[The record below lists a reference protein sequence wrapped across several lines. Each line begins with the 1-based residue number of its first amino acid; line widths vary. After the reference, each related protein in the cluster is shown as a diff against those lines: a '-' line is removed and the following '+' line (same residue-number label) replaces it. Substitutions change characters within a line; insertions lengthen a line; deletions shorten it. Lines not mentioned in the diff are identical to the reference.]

1 MSETTAIQTDVTQP
15 GSTVAPRG
23 HKPEQRVREFQ
34 ALREQGLIATSGDF
48 FPSVHYPPITMY
60 PEGDEDSLLGD
71 YTPPADG
78 LFDVYV
84 HLPFC
89 QQRCLFCHYPV
100 KFGQFGDSVRCETEQ
115 YLDALETEM
124 DLFRKRL
131 GIPMF
136 QARSILVGGGTPTL
150 LAPVQLRRMLEGL
163 KKRVDCS
170 RVTQFNFDVDP
181 GTLTDQHG
189 QERLEILREHGVDRL
204 TIGVQSL
211 DDEIL
216 RKMHRPHDVKTALA
230 AIEACKAH
238 GFQLNIE
245 FIYGYPGQTVESWA
259 RMVEEVVKLDV
270 EEIQLYRL
278 KIEAYGDAQGPI
290 QKIVTLRPEDL
301 PAFEEAI
308 RMKQTAIDI
317 LAAHGYTENLRRV
330 FSKKPEQYSHYAHNQ
345 CCQLY
350 DQVGFGLTAF
360 SSLRDRFLLN
370 TQSFEDYYQR
380 ISEGRLPVNRGLKR
394 NHEEQRR
401 WAVVLPLKNRDID
414 KAQYQSL
421 TGVPFEQSFPE
432 LWERLQ
438 SAGLVEDKGDFAGL
452 TPKGAFFADEVC
464 HQFHAREF
472 IPFEQDEY
480 ASGPLN
486 PYRTTDR

>member
-1 MSETTAIQTDVTQP
+1 MSEMTASDVGLRNSP
-15 GSTVAPRG
+15 FGESV
-23 HKPEQRVREFQ
+23 ESRVRDFER
-34 ALREQGLIATSGDF
+34 LRELGLIASSGDF

-60 PEGDEDSLLGD
+60 PEAEEEELLGD
-71 YTPPADG
+71 YVLPADG
-78 LFDVYV
+78 LFDVYL

-89 QQRCLFCHYPV
+89 EQRCMFCHYPV
-100 KFGQFGDSVRCETEQ
+100 KFGQFGDSTHAETEK
-115 YLDALETEM
+115 YLAALEQEM

-150 LAPVQLRRMLEGL
+150 LTPAQLDRMLTSF
-163 KKRVDCS
+163 KQRVDCS

-189 QERLEILREHGVDRL
+189 RERLEILRAHGVDRL

-230 AIEACKAH
+230 AIEACREY

-245 FIYGYPGQTVESWA
+245 FIFGYPGQTLEAWA
-259 RMVEEVVKLDV
+259 RMIEDAARLGVD
-270 EEIQLYRL
+270 EIQLYRL

-290 QKIVTLRPEDL
+290 QKIATLRPEQL

-308 RMKQTAIDI
+308 RMKQAAIDI
-317 LAAHGYTENLRRV
+317 LGAHGYKENLRRV
-330 FSKKPEQYSHYAHNQ
+330 FSKEPEKYSHYAHNQ

-370 TQSFEDYYQR
+370 TQSFDDYYRR
-380 ISEGRLPVNRGLKR
+380 IAAGRLPVNRGLKR
-394 NHEEQRR
+394 SQEEQLR
-401 WAVVLPLKNRDID
+401 WAVVLPLKNRDVD
-414 KAQYQSL
+414 KAQYQAL
-421 TGVPFEQSFPE
+421 TGVRFEEAFPD
-432 LWERLQ
+432 LWDQLQ
-438 SAGLVEDKGDFAGL
+438 AQGLVEDKGGFAGL
-452 TPKGAFFADEVC
+452 TARGAFFADEVC
-464 HQFHAREF
+464 HQFHAQPF
-472 IPFEQDEY
+472 IPFEKDEY
-480 ASGPLN
+480 AKGPLN
-486 PYRTTDR
+486 PYRSFAG

>member
-1 MSETTAIQTDVTQP
+1 MSEMTATH
-15 GSTVAPRG
+15 GSPATSTRRESV
-23 HKPEQRVREFQ
+23 ENRVRDFNT
-34 ALREQGLIATSGDF
+34 LRELGLIAQSGDF

-60 PEGDEDSLLGD
+60 PEAEEEELLGD
-71 YTPPADG
+71 YVPPADG
-78 LFDVYV
+78 LFDVYL

-89 QQRCLFCHYPV
+89 EQRCMFCHYPV
-100 KFGQFGDSVRCETEQ
+100 KFGQFGDSVSDETER

-124 DLFRKRL
+124 DLFRNRL

-150 LAPVQLRRMLEGL
+150 LAPVQLERMLQGF

-181 GTLTDQHG
+181 GTLTDQNG
-189 QERLEILREHGVDRL
+189 EARLRILRDHGVDRL

-211 DDEIL
+211 DDAIL
-216 RKMHRPHDVKTALA
+216 RKMHRPHDVETALA
-230 AIEACKAH
+230 SIEACRRH

-245 FIYGYPGQTVESWA
+245 FIFGYPGQTLESWA
-259 RMVEEVVKLDV
+259 RMIEEAAQLDV
-270 EEIQLYRL
+270 DEIQLYRL
-278 KIEAYGDAQGPI
+278 KIESYGDAQGPI
-290 QKIVTLRPEDL
+290 RKIATLRPDEL
-301 PAFEEAI
+301 PPFEEAI
-308 RMKQTAIDI
+308 RMKQTAIEI
-317 LAAHGYTENLRRV
+317 LGAYGYKENLRRV
-330 FSKKPEQYSHYAHNQ
+330 FSKTPEHYSHYAHNQ

-370 TQSFEDYYQR
+370 TQTFEDYYRR
-380 ISEGRLPVNRGLKR
+380 IDAGRLPVNRGIKR

-414 KAQYQSL
+414 KAQYESL
-421 TGVPFEQSFPE
+421 TGIPFEQSFPE
-432 LWERLQ
+432 LWAKLLEH
-438 SAGLVEDKGDFAGL
+438 GLVEDRGAFAGL

-464 HQFHAREF
+464 HQFHARQF
-472 IPFEQDEY
+472 IPFTHDEY
-480 ASGPLN
+480 TNGPLN
-486 PYRTTDR
+486 PYSETAA

>member
-1 MSETTAIQTDVTQP
+1 MSEMTAISETQRNSPQTDSVE
-15 GSTVAPRG
+15 S
-23 HKPEQRVREFQ
+23 RVRDFERF
-34 ALREQGLIATSGDF
+34 RELGLIARSGDF

-60 PEGDEDSLLGD
+60 PEAEEEELLGD
-71 YTPPADG
+71 YVPPADG
-78 LFDVYV
+78 LFDVYL

-89 QQRCLFCHYPV
+89 VQRCLFCHYPV
-100 KFGQFGDSVRCETEQ
+100 QFGQFGDAVHPETER
-115 YLDALETEM
+115 YLAALEKEM
-124 DLFRKRL
+124 DLFRQRL

-150 LAPVQLRRMLEGL
+150 LTPAQLDRMLTSF
-163 KKRVDCS
+163 KQRVDCS

-181 GTLTDQHG
+181 GTLTDRHG
-189 QERLEILREHGVDRL
+189 KERLEILRAHGVDRL

-230 AIEACKAH
+230 SIEACQAH

-245 FIYGYPGQTVESWA
+245 FIYGYPGQTIEAWG
-259 RMVEEVVKLDV
+259 RMVDEAARLGV

-290 QKIVTLRPEDL
+290 QKIATLRPEEL
-301 PAFEEAI
+301 PSFEDAI

-317 LAAHGYTENLRRV
+317 LASHGYRENLRRV
-330 FSKKPEQYSHYAHNQ
+330 FSKKPEDYSHYAHNQ

-370 TQSFEDYYQR
+370 TQTFEDYYAR
-380 ISEGRLPVNRGLKR
+380 IEAGRLPVNRGLKR
-394 NHEEQRR
+394 SEEEQRR
-401 WAVVLPLKNRDID
+401 WAVVLPLKNRDVD
-414 KAQYQSL
+414 KAQYRSL
-421 TGVPFEQSFPE
+421 TGIGFEEAFPE

-438 SAGLVEDKGDFAGL
+438 AQGLVEDKGGFAGL
-452 TPKGAFFADEVC
+452 TAKGAFFADEVC
-464 HQFHAREF
+464 HQFHARPF
-472 IPFEQDEY
+472 IPFEPGEY
-480 ASGPLN
+480 AEGPLN
-486 PYRTTDR
+486 PYRSGSS

>member
-1 MSETTAIQTDVTQP
+1 MSEMTATQND
-15 GSTVAPRG
+15 STNPVRRETVESRVQDFNRFRELGLVA
-23 HKPEQRVREFQ
+23 K
-34 ALREQGLIATSGDF
+34 SGDF

-60 PEGDEDSLLGD
+60 PEAEEEELLGD
-71 YTPPADG
+71 YVPPADG
-78 LFDVYV
+78 LFDVYL

-89 QQRCLFCHYPV
+89 EQRCMFCHYPV
-100 KFGQFGDSVRCETEQ
+100 KFGQFGDSVSDETER

-124 DLFRKRL
+124 DLFRARL

-150 LAPVQLRRMLEGL
+150 LAPVQLRRMLEGF

-189 QERLEILREHGVDRL
+189 EERLRILREHGVDRL

-230 AIEACKAH
+230 AIEACKRH

-245 FIYGYPGQTVESWA
+245 FIFGYPGQTLASWTS
-259 RMVEEVVKLDV
+259 MIEEAAQLDV
-270 EEIQLYRL
+270 DEIQLYRL

-290 QKIVTLRPEDL
+290 QKIATLRPEQL
-301 PAFEEAI
+301 PSFEEAI
-308 RMKQTAIDI
+308 RMKQAAIDV
-317 LAAHGYTENLRRV
+317 LASYGYTENLRRV
-330 FSKKPEQYSHYAHNQ
+330 FSKKREHYSHYAHNQ

-370 TQSFEDYYQR
+370 TQSFDDYYRR
-380 ISEGRLPVNRGLKR
+380 IAEGRLPVNRGLKR
-394 NHEEQRR
+394 SHEEQRR
-401 WAVVLPLKNRDID
+401 WAVVLPLKNRDVD
-414 KAQYQSL
+414 KAQYEAL
-421 TGVPFEQSFPE
+421 TGIPFEQSFPE
-432 LWERLQ
+432 LWEQLLAQ
-438 SAGLVEDKGDFAGL
+438 GLVEDRGGFAGL
-452 TPKGAFFADEVC
+452 TAKGAFFADEVC
-464 HQFHAREF
+464 HQFHAPQF

-480 ASGPLN
+480 ANGPLN
-486 PYRTTDR
+486 PHRSMTS